1 MEKVLLKLARQLNQ
15 YDEASLMAL
24 WENYAT
30 RVEDFEPSARW
41 EEAALILC
49 MIQGVHWKNQLFNT
63 RLAASA
69 RRGASEED
77 KSLRVG
83 LASIAPK
90 LPESERSTA
99 QQPASAP
106 EKSVGANAKKS
117 CKILV
122 FRPRDCG
129 KP

>member
-15 YDEASLMAL
+15 YDEASLTAL
-24 WENYAT
+24 WENYAA
-30 RVEDFEPSARW
+30 RVEDFEPSERW

-69 RRGASEED
+69 RRSSGEED
-77 KSLRVG
+77 KNLRVG

-90 LPESERSTA
+90 LPDSENSTA
-99 QQPASAP
+99 QPGSAREKPSGAS
-106 EKSVGANAKKS
+106 AKKS